1 MRDPVEL
8 RRRAGVTGDP
18 DRDQHFLD
26 DERVLDRIVSY
37 AVDGGFDLDHV
48 LEIGPGAGAL
58 TARLLAVADCVTA
71 IESDRTLVDFLEREF
86 AESVASGRLR
96 VETGDATSIAFPD
109 FTASVSNLPYGVSS
123 PVLFRLLPRWRPL
136 VLLVQQEFGE
146 RMAAAPGTDAYG
158 RLSVTAQHYATIE
171 LLETVPPGVFTP
183 PPAVDSAIVRT
194 TPRQPTYAIPDEE
207 AFFRVI
213 RAIFTQR
220 RKTVRNAI
228 RNTTHISAIE
238 DPDAVIEAL
247 GQEVAG
253 DRPANLPPE
262 TFAKIATLAAEAD
275 R

>member
-1 MRDPVEL
+1 MRDPVAL

-37 AVDGGFDLDHV
+37 AVDADFDLDHV

-58 TARLLAVADCVTA
+58 TARLLGVADHVTA
-71 IESDRTLVDFLEREF
+71 VEADRDLVGFLRREF
-86 AESVASGRLR
+86 AESIESGRLH
-96 VETGDATSIAFPD
+96 VVAGDATSVELPPFS
-109 FTASVSNLPYGVSS
+109 ASVSNLPYGVSS
-123 PVLFRLLPRWRPL
+123 PVVFRLLPKRRPL
-136 VLLVQQEFGE
+136 VLLVQREFGE

-171 LLETVPPGVFTP
+171 VLETVPPGVFTP
-183 PPAVDSAIVRT
+183 PPAVESAIVRT
-194 TPRQPTYAIPDEE
+194 VPREPSYAIPDEE
-207 AFFRVI
+207 TFFRVV

-228 RNTTHISAIE
+228 RNTTHISEIG
-238 DPDAVIEAL
+238 DPDAVIAEL
-247 GQEVAG
+247 GPELAG

-262 TFAKIATLAAEAD
+262 TFARIATIAAEAD
-275 R
+275 A